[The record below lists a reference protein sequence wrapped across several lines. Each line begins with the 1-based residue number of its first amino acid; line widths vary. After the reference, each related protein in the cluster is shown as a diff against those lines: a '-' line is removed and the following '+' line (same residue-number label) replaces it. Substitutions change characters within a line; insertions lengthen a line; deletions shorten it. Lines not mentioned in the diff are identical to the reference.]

1 MNSLRL
7 LRMAILTLCNNGCPL
22 VGGQAVMEGIMMRH
36 GATYAL
42 AVRRADGSIVAE
54 RRPWFSLTKSAI
66 LKKKFV
72 RGFPVLIET
81 LVNGIKALNR
91 SAEQSA
97 EGEEEKLE
105 SWQLVLTMFMALG
118 MAIVLFVIVPH
129 LLSIGMQWVGLGGD
143 VQGISFH
150 LWDGLFKC
158 AIFVSYILAISLL
171 PDIRRVFQY
180 HGAEHKV
187 IHAFEDGGEVT
198 AREASRMSR
207 LHPRCGTTFL
217 LFVITI
223 SIILHTVLVPA
234 MLMVWIPDG
243 SIEKHAVTI
252 FFKLLL
258 MIPISALAYELIHA
272 AARMG
277 DSVFGH
283 MLRAPGL
290 VLQRLTTYEPD
301 VAQLEVAVVALYEA
315 LGDDAPERVRPAP
328 YAPMI

>member
-1 MNSLRL
+1 MKIAQLWRG
-7 LRMAILTLCNNGCPL
+7 AITALANNGCPL

-36 GATYAL
+36 GSVYAL
-42 AVRRADGSIVAE
+42 AVRHADGSIVAE
-54 RRPWFSLTKSAI
+54 QRPWFSLTKQAF
-66 LKKKFV
+66 LKKPFV

-91 SAEQSA
+91 SAEQAA

-105 SWQLVLTMFMALG
+105 TWQLVLTMFMALG
-118 MAIVLFVIVPH
+118 LAIVLFVIVPH
-129 LLSIGMQWVGLGGD
+129 LMSIGMQWLNLGGD
-143 VQGISFH
+143 VQGVSFH

-158 AIFVSYILAISLL
+158 AIFVGYILAISLL

-198 AREASRMSR
+198 ATEAMRMSR

-217 LFVITI
+217 LFVISI
-223 SIILHTVLVPA
+223 SILLHTVLVPL
-234 MLMVWIPDG
+234 MLMLWTPDG
-243 SIEKHAVTI
+243 FVQKHVVTI
-252 FFKLLL
+252 LFKLLL

-277 DSVFGH
+277 EG
-283 MLRAPGL
+283 MLGKILRAPGL
-290 VLQRLTTYEPD
+290 VLQKLTTYEPD
-301 VAQLEVAVVALYEA
+301 YDQLEVAVVALHKA
-315 LGDDAPERVRPAP
+315 LGDDAPERVRPTT
-328 YAPMI
+328 YKEMI